1 MFTTTLAERV
11 RTIARPLTGAASDDD
26 RLLDL
31 IGDVRFVLLGAASH
45 GTQEFYQERAALT
58 KRLIVEHGFTAVAIE
73 GDWPDAYEVN
83 CYARGASDA
92 ADADEAL
99 AGFRRF
105 PTWM

>member
-45 GTQEFYQERAALT
+45 GTQEFY
-58 KRLIVEHGFTAVAIE
+58 
-73 GDWPDAYEVN
+73 
-83 CYARGASDA
+83 
-92 ADADEAL
+92 
-99 AGFRRF
+99 
-105 PTWM
+105 